1 MPPERKPNQFARV
14 AAVSALALAVLVV
27 VVSIAD
33 SGGGSGGDDGG
44 DDTEQTQAG
53 GPSREGQRA
62 IDRGVWIVGEGD
74 SLTSISEKT
83 GIDLDVLLELNPDV
97 DPQRLGKGQRVAL
110 DQGLNDSGT
119 EEGSSSNQGSEPDS
133 DGDTISEGA
142 GIGDGTGEGDGGPV
156 QDSAG
161 TDGTTGN

>member
-1 MPPERKPNQFARV
+1 MPPERKPNQFARL

-27 VVSIAD
+27 VVSIAN
-33 SGGGSGGDDGG
+33 SGGESGDDGGG
-44 DDTEQTQAG
+44 DDTEQTQTG
-53 GPSREGQRA
+53 DPSREGQRA

-74 SLTSISEKT
+74 SLTSISEET

-97 DPQRLGKGQRVAL
+97 DPQRLGEGQRVAL

-133 DGDTISEGA
+133 DSDGDTISE
-142 GIGDGTGEGDGGPV
+142 GDGTGEGDGGPV
-156 QDSAG
+156 QDSTD

>member
-1 MPPERKPNQFARV
+1 MPSERKPNQFARV
-14 AAVSALALAVLVV
+14 AAVSALAIAFLVV
-27 VVSIAD
+27 VVSVGS
-33 SGGGSGGDDGG
+33 SGGGDGGDDGG
-44 DDTEQTQAG
+44 ADTEQTQTGA
-53 GPSREGQRA
+53 PTREGQRA

-74 SLTSISEKT
+74 SLTSISEDT

-97 DPQRLGKGQRVAL
+97 DPQRLGEGQRVAL

-133 DGDTISEGA
+133 DGDTINEGA

-156 QDSAG
+156 QDSTD